1 MGRAQRNPSPVE
13 RRANPSP
20 VERRGNPSS
29 VGRESDG
36 FRRWL
41 YPSYGDLQER
51 PFDRLRTGFSREF
64 LPTVWCKAKELA
76 AEAPP
81 PGPGAT
87 TSPFIQHT
95 PLVTPQLPTFPRHA
109 RV

>member
-13 RRANPSP
+13 RRANPSPVERRGNPSP

-64 LPTVWCKAKELA
+64 LRSVEHTSELQSLMRISYAVFGLKKKQQKPTAR
-76 AEAPP
+76 
-81 PGPGAT
+81 
-87 TSPFIQHT
+87 Q
-95 PLVTPQLPTFPRHA
+95 PLTH
-109 RV
+109 